1 MRIIK
6 LGLISIIVI
15 GTIVFLL
22 SLLIPSHV
30 RISRAMNISASKDT
44 IIKKLNDI
52 RQWEHWNEMINN
64 AQLSEKSYSK
74 ELFKGGD
81 LEVRIVSVSP
91 DSVITSWKHG
101 QSQRINSGFNLVQ
114 SLSDTTVVQW
124 YFDFHLKWYPWEK
137 FGSII
142 FDQQLGPPMER
153 SLGNLKRSVERN
165 N

>member
-6 LGLISIIVI
+6 LGLISLLVLGIM
-15 GTIVFLL
+15 VFLL

-30 RISRAMNISASKDT
+30 RISRAMNIATNKDSVMN
-44 IIKKLNDI
+44 KLVDI
-52 RQWEHWNEMINN
+52 RQWEQWNEMINN
-64 AQLSEKSYSK
+64 PALGEKHYSEK
-74 ELFKGGD
+74 LFKGGD
-81 LEVRIVSVSP
+81 LEVRVISVSP
-91 DSVITSWKHG
+91 DSVITNWKHG
-101 QSQRINSGFNLVQ
+101 QSETIHSGFNLVQ

-153 SLGNLKRSVERN
+153 SLGNLKRSVEIKN
-165 N
+165 